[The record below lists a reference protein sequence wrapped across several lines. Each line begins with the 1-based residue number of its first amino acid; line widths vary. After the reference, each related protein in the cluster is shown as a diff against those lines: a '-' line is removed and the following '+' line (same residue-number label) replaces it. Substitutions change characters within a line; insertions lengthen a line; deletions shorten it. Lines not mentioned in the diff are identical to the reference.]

1 MTAPSPLGSQAAATV
16 SFTATLAGLLE
27 VPHHVQGE
35 EAVRAKLKAKLE
47 LLPQVWQTRIG
58 ALLNLGRTAHE
69 RSHVVSSIPE
79 GHEVTPLDALALCD
93 KETRRLHYLERSLAM
108 MCSERLDLDTG
119 NARVERAPHQAS
131 VFERAWSRFGREL
144 ASSEPDDWTWLAQH
158 AGRTRTLEKVY
169 LRRGEGAWW
178 SFGVDLD
185 RPHRSQVG
193 AHTTVVNR
201 RRGNQCA
208 GLASLANA
216 RCAERRALQRAMR
229 SVRARM
235 GIVSLEGGTTG
246 GAR

>member
-1 MTAPSPLGSQAAATV
+1 VIATSSLGSRTTATL
-16 SFTATLAGLLE
+16 SFTTTLAGLLE
-27 VPHHVQGE
+27 IPRHLKRE
-35 EAVRAKLKAKLE
+35 DEVRAKLKAKLD
-47 LLPQVWQTRIG
+47 LLPNAWQNRIG
-58 ALLNLGRTAHE
+58 ALLNLGRKAHE

-79 GHEVTPLDALALCD
+79 GREVTPLDALALCD
-93 KETRRLHYLERSLAM
+93 NETRRLHYLERSLAM

-119 NARVERAPHQAS
+119 EAPVERAPQEAS

-158 AGRTRTLEKVY
+158 AGRTKTLGKVY
-169 LRRGEGAWW
+169 LRRRDGAWW

-193 AHTTVVNR
+193 AHTTEGNR
-201 RRGNQCA
+201 RRGNQCL

-235 GIVSLEGGTTG
+235 GIVSAVGGTTA

>member
-1 MTAPSPLGSQAAATV
+1 MTATSPRGSHATATAT
-16 SFTATLAGLLE
+16 FTTTLAGLLE
-27 VPHHVQGE
+27 VPQHAKGE
-35 EAVRAKLKAKLE
+35 DEVRAKLKAKLD
-47 LLPQVWQTRIG
+47 LLPSAWQTRIG
-58 ALLNLGRTAHE
+58 ALLNLGRRAHE

-119 NARVERAPHQAS
+119 EAPVERAPQQAS

-158 AGRTRTLEKVY
+158 EGRTKTLEKVY
-169 LRRGEGAWW
+169 LRRGDGAWW

-193 AHTTVVNR
+193 TLTTAVNR
-201 RRGNQCA
+201 RRGNQCL

-235 GIVSLEGGTTG
+235 GIVSAVAGSTG
-246 GAR
+246 VAR

>member
-1 MTAPSPLGSQAAATV
+1 VSATSALGSQAPATV
-16 SFTATLAGLLE
+16 SFTTTLASLLE
-27 VPHHVQGE
+27 IPRHLKGE
-35 EAVRAKLKAKLE
+35 DEVRTKLKAKLE
-47 LLPQVWQTRIG
+47 LLPNAWQNRIG
-58 ALLNLGRTAHE
+58 ALLNLGRKAHE

-79 GHEVTPLDALALCD
+79 EHQVTPLDALALCD
-93 KETRRLHYLERSLAM
+93 KETRRLHYLERSLAI

-119 NARVERAPHQAS
+119 EAPVERAPHVAS

-158 AGRTRTLEKVY
+158 AGRTKTLEKVY
-169 LRRGEGAWW
+169 LRRGDGAWW
-178 SFGVDLD
+178 SFGADLD

-193 AHTTVVNR
+193 AHTTEGNR
-201 RRGNQCA
+201 RRDNQSS

-235 GIVSLEGGTTG
+235 GIVSVVGETTG